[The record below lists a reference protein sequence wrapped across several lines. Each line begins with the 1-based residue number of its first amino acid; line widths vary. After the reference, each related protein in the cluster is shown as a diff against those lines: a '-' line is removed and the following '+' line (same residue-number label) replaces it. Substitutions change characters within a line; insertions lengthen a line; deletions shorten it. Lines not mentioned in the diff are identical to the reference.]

1 MFLVYHDQSHQVSI
15 HASSREDAT
24 SHVSTTFKGH
34 CFNPRVLAGG
44 RDRDHQQAVID
55 AQVSI
60 HASSREDAT
69 ELPVPAF
76 KIIGDSIH
84 ASSREDATGKSAEST
99 IRNSFNP
106 RVLAGGRD
114 VHIHRKLENL
124 EVSIHASSRE
134 DATNAPQLF
143 SIVSVFQSTR
153 PRGRTRHV
161 FRRNFIRNPSFNPR
175 VLAGGRDE
183 TFHYSRP
190 AFRFQST
197 RPRGRT
203 RQLTNR
209 YKKAIEVSIHA
220 SSREDATCPSWV
232 VTPTVGFNP
241 RVLAGGRD
249 PQFLFDSYMRLFQS
263 TRPRGRTRR

>member
-69 ELPVPAF
+69 ELTVPAF
-76 KIIGDSIH
+76 KIIGVSIH

-153 PRGRTRHV
+153 PRGRTRLICQ
-161 FRRNFIRNPSFNPR
+161 FQAFNLLSFNPR
-175 VLAGGRDE
+175 VLAGGRDPPNSYTGATV
-183 TFHYSRP
+183 TFQSTRPRGRTRP
-190 AFRFQST
+190 ACFLIAGSIILFQST

-203 RQLTNR
+203 RQS
-209 YKKAIEVSIHA
+209 VQ
-220 SSREDATCPSWV
+220 
-232 VTPTVGFNP
+232 
-241 RVLAGGRD
+241 VLPVPA
-249 PQFLFDSYMRLFQS
+249 LLFQS
-263 TRPRGRTRR
+263 TRPRGRTRLACAQKN